1 MLLRSILLIATT
13 LLCIA
18 CGGGKVQHA
27 EVSTPVDVRTL
38 RIENSSLERGATDT
52 LRLGRLRSGEII
64 AKRIQVENRSD
75 RPLVITHHTVSCGCL
90 SAKYDR
96 KPTQKGESQTL
107 DIEFDSRTMYGLQLK
122 SLVLH
127 LAQMEQPI
135 RIIVEAEVE

>member
-1 MLLRSILLIATT
+1 MRGVATYLLAVLLFAAS
-13 LLCIA
+13 CQR
-18 CGGGKVQHA
+18 GKVQQA
-27 EVSTPVDVRTL
+27 QTSAPVSSQTITID
-38 RIENSSLERGATDT
+38 NASLLSGASDT
-52 LRLGRLRSGEII
+52 LRFGRMRSGEII
-64 AKRIQVENRSD
+64 AKRIRVENRSD
-75 RPLVITHHTVSCGCL
+75 KPLVITHHTVSCGCL

>member
-1 MLLRSILLIATT
+1 MRGVATYMLAALLFAAS
-13 LLCIA
+13 CQR
-18 CGGGKVQHA
+18 GKVQQA
-27 EVSTPVDVRTL
+27 QTSAPVSSQTITID
-38 RIENSSLERGATDT
+38 NASLLSGASDT
-52 LRLGRLRSGEII
+52 LRFGRMRSGEII
-64 AKRIQVENRSD
+64 AKRIRVENRSD
-75 RPLVITHHTVSCGCL
+75 KPLVITHHTVSCGCL